1 MTRARASFVRSAFT
15 LLFGA
20 LVALAAP
27 AAYAGTGND
36 AALVMDAETGRVL
49 YARSADASR
58 APASLTKMMTLYVL
72 FDMLKSGRIQM
83 TDEMT
88 ASANAAAQK
97 PTKLGLKKGDTIT
110 VEQAIYALAIVS
122 ANDVAVVV
130 AEHIGGT
137 EAKFAQMMTKR
148 ARELGMKRTTFRN
161 PSGLPDDEQRTTAR
175 DMAVL
180 SRALMR
186 DHPGYYECFKA
197 TAFTWKGKTIKTHNR
212 VLLSLAGANGI
223 KTGYTRYSGYNL
235 TTSAERDGK
244 RLIGVVLGGDS
255 WQERDEEMK
264 AMLEAWFTQL
274 KRRPALVATYSG
286 AVSTGSVASIEPPA
300 APPVAVAMAEKPAAI
315 VETPRVVA
323 MAPIPDEPEPVAKPE
338 RREAR
343 VETVAYNVPVPAAKP
358 SRLAA
363 TRLAAA
369 EIGEGDTD
377 DEAPVRAKP
386 SGEERILPLSTLV
399 EKDSD
404 EIATLI
410 AASYDEP
417 AEPAPKTAGD
427 WGIQIGAF
435 DSQGAA
441 KGELTRAKSVAA
453 KALKGADE
461 TVMQVTNDAGRTFYR
476 ARFVD
481 FTSAGAQKAC
491 TALKAEGFKCVTFST
506 STASAN

>member
-161 PSGLPDDEQRTTAR
+161 PSGLPDDEKQAYRDALIDRFNNPQMKDQLAR
-175 DMAVL
+175 IAMDGTQKLPIRIVPHVNAFAGRGEVAKGATRAIAGWVLHLRGVGAPVDDKASVELVKQANAGDLVAAVQAVL
-180 SRALMR
+180 
-186 DHPGYYECFKA
+186 DY
-197 TAFTWKGKTIKTHNR
+197 
-212 VLLSLAGANGI
+212 LLV
-223 KTGYTRYSGYNL
+223 
-235 TTSAERDGK
+235 D
-244 RLIGVVLGGDS
+244 D
-255 WQERDEEMK
+255 
-264 AMLEAWFTQL
+264 
-274 KRRPALVATYSG
+274 ALVAE
-286 AVSTGSVASIEPPA
+286 SVLAQ
-300 APPVAVAMAEKPAAI
+300 AEEMLGMRP
-315 VETPRVVA
+315 
-323 MAPIPDEPEPVAKPE
+323 
-338 RREAR
+338 
-343 VETVAYNVPVPAAKP
+343 
-358 SRLAA
+358 
-363 TRLAAA
+363 
-369 EIGEGDTD
+369 
-377 DEAPVRAKP
+377 
-386 SGEERILPLSTLV
+386 
-399 EKDSD
+399 
-404 EIATLI
+404 
-410 AASYDEP
+410 
-417 AEPAPKTAGD
+417 
-427 WGIQIGAF
+427 
-435 DSQGAA
+435 
-441 KGELTRAKSVAA
+441 
-453 KALKGADE
+453 
-461 TVMQVTNDAGRTFYR
+461 
-476 ARFVD
+476 
-481 FTSAGAQKAC
+481 
-491 TALKAEGFKCVTFST
+491 
-506 STASAN
+506 